1 MKKKLLFLC
10 SIALLLLTGCF
21 NTDEKTIYNEFKDT
35 ISNLKSYHLQGT
47 LEMMSNETLYNYDV
61 DVSYKEKDYF
71 RVSLKNQVNNHEQI
85 VLRNDNGVY
94 VVTPSLNKS
103 FKFQSEWPYNN
114 SQSYLLQTILTDL
127 ENDNERTFEQT
138 NDSYIFTSKV
148 NYTNNE
154 DLVRQKVYLDKN
166 KNLQKVEVLDKNNNP
181 KITFK
186 LKNVDM
192 KATFNDDYFELDK
205 NTGTEI
211 ANTKSSMTNIIYP
224 MYIPLNTNLSNQE
237 TIKVDAGERVILTFE
252 GEKPFMFIQENIKAS
267 KDLDITPVNGEP
279 VILGDSIGALTEYSV
294 NWYNNGIE
302 YYLVSENLNE
312 KELLEV
318 AKSIGSVPVIK

>member
-1 MKKKLLFLC
+1 MKKKILFLC
-10 SIALLLLTGCF
+10 GAALLLLTGCF
-21 NTDEKTIYNEFKDT
+21 NKDEKAVYNEFKDT
-35 ISNLKSYHLQGT
+35 INSLKSYHLEGT

-61 DVSYKEKDYF
+61 DVSYKEKDFF
-71 RVSLKNQVNNHEQI
+71 RVSLKNQTNNHEQI

-94 VVTPSLNKS
+94 VITPSLNKS

-127 ENDNERTFEQT
+127 ENDNEKTFEQT
-138 NDSYIFTSKV
+138 ENNYIFTSKV
-148 NYTNNE
+148 NYVNNE
-154 DLVRQKVYLDKN
+154 DLVKQRVYLDKN

-181 KITFK
+181 KITVKFK
-186 LKNVDM
+186 DIDM

-205 NTGTEI
+205 NTSTEI
-211 ANTKSSMTNIIYP
+211 TNTTSNMTNIIYP

-252 GEKPFMFIQENIKAS
+252 GEKPFMFIQENINAS
-267 KDLDITPVNGEP
+267 KNLDITPVNGEP

-294 NWYNNGIE
+294 NWYNNGVE
-302 YYLVSENLNE
+302 YYLVSENLDE